1 VRLLRAGLH
10 FYMSGLIILTL
21 GITLT
26 IQSALGTSPFD
37 ALLVGLYRTFGLT
50 IGSWEIVVGTTML
63 LLNALAEKK
72 RPEFM
77 AFLTSFLTGIGIDT
91 WLFMIEDPIS
101 PTTWTG
107 QTVVLLLG
115 LILSA
120 LGIATYLQSHIAP
133 NPMDKSMLVI
143 SELTGWSVSNA
154 RIVINVALVVIA
166 FSFQGPIGIGTLAN
180 ALFSGMII
188 AFFLPYVNDLRQKSL
203 PQERVS

>member
-1 VRLLRAGLH
+1 
-10 FYMSGLIILTL
+10 MSGLIILTL

-120 LGIATYLQSHIAP
+120 LGIATYLQSR
-133 NPMDKSMLVI
+133 
-143 SELTGWSVSNA
+143 SEERRVGKASTGRWWA
-154 RIVINVALVVIA
+154 R
-166 FSFQGPIGIGTLAN
+166 
-180 ALFSGMII
+180 
-188 AFFLPYVNDLRQKSL
+188 
-203 PQERVS
+203 